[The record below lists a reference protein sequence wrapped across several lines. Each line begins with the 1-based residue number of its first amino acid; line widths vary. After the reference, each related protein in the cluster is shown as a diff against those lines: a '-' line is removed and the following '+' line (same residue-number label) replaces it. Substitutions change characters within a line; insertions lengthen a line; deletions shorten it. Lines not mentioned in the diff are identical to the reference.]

1 LFNRQ
6 QALLYRT
13 CERAGDYKRW
23 PACGKLPPR
32 QAAGNPRETSRKGLQ
47 DPMNVISIQSH
58 VAYGHVGNAA
68 AVFALQRLGIE
79 VWPVHTV
86 QFSNH
91 TGYPD
96 WQGQAFGADHIASLI
111 DGLAARGALAR
122 CDALLTGYVGDPA
135 LGAVILD
142 AAARLRAANPKALWA
157 CDPVMGDAG
166 KGLFVRAGVP
176 EFMIGQAL
184 PAADI
189 LTPNLFE
196 LGILTGAEPRDLAEV
211 RKASAGL
218 LTAARQ
224 PGPKV
229 VLVTSLAS
237 EGNAA
242 GEMEMLAVSAG
253 GAWRVASPRL
263 PITPNGAGDAVAALF
278 LGFYLKTG
286 SVPEALGKAASAI
299 FEILRTTLEA
309 GETELQ
315 LVAAQD
321 RLEAPGRRFTATPL

>member
-1 LFNRQ
+1 
-6 QALLYRT
+6 
-13 CERAGDYKRW
+13 
-23 PACGKLPPR
+23 
-32 QAAGNPRETSRKGLQ
+32 
-47 DPMNVISIQSH
+47 MNVISIQSH

-96 WQGQAFGADHIASLI
+96 WQGQVFAAEDIARLI
-111 DGLAARGALAR
+111 DGLEARGALAR

-142 AAARLRAANPKALWA
+142 AVRRLRAANPRALWA

-166 KGLFVRAGVP
+166 KGLFVREGIPA
-176 EFMIGQAL
+176 FMKDEAL

-196 LGILTGAEPRDLAEV
+196 LEILSGRKPRGLKAV
-211 RKASAGL
+211 REAAAGL
-218 LTAARQ
+218 LQR
-224 PGPKV
+224 GPKV
-229 VLVTSLAS
+229 VLVTSLS
-237 EGNAA
+237 DEQSGDSV
-242 GEMEMLAVSAG
+242 EMLAVTQK

-263 PITPNGAGDAVAALF
+263 PIAPNGAGDAVAALF
-278 LGFYLKTG
+278 LGFYLKSG
-286 SVPEALGKAASAI
+286 SVPQALGQAAAAI
-299 FEILRTTLEA
+299 FEVLQTTLDSGEA
-309 GETELQ
+309 ELQ

-321 RLEAPGRRFTATPL
+321 RLEAPRRAFAAEPL

>member
-1 LFNRQ
+1 M
-6 QALLYRT
+6 
-13 CERAGDYKRW
+13 
-23 PACGKLPPR
+23 PATPF
-32 QAAGNPRETSRKGLQ
+32 
-47 DPMNVISIQSH
+47 NVISIQSH

-91 TGYPD
+91 TGYPEF
-96 WQGQAFGADHIASLI
+96 QGQVFAAQDIAKLV
-111 DGLAARGALAR
+111 DGLEARGALAR

-142 AAARLRAANPKALWA
+142 TARRIRAANPRALWA

-166 KGLFVRAGVP
+166 KGLFVRAGIP
-176 EFMIGQAL
+176 AFMKDQAL

-196 LGILTGAEPRDLAEV
+196 LEILSGSKPRNLAEV
-211 RKASAGL
+211 RVAAAAL
-218 LTAARQ
+218 LER
-224 PGPKV
+224 GPKI
-229 VLVTSLAS
+229 VLVTSLS
-237 EGNAA
+237 PQGNDA
-242 GEMEMLAVSAG
+242 GEMEMLAVTAE
-253 GAWRVASPRL
+253 GAWRVAAPRL
-263 PITPNGAGDAVAALF
+263 PFAPNGAGDAVAALF

-299 FEILRTTLEA
+299 FEVLQTTLDS
-309 GETELQ
+309 GEDELQ

-321 RLEAPGRRFTATPL
+321 RLEAPRQVFEAAALSFS